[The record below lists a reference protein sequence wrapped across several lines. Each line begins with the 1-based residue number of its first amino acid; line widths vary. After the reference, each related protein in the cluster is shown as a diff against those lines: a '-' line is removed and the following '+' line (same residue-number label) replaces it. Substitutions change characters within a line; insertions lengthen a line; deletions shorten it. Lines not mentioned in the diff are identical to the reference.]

1 MRQGHGAFGLA
12 RIRPRGRAP
21 LYAVAAIVVAASS
34 VMIGITPSAAGKP
47 KVPAA
52 AVSSAL
58 SYIAGKAGPANP
70 KKAPISIGWVSDETA
85 ITGHPGNTAGVK
97 AAIAL
102 INNNLGGIDG
112 HPVKLVPC
120 YITTS
125 DSQGAQC
132 AQEMLNNSSVKVVAE
147 GELLTGEASFIGTMN
162 GAKPV
167 IGVFTQPGTVTP
179 DAYYLDGGIP
189 SQLAAVTYIAKNL
202 KAKNVAILGPN
213 LPGVSSA
220 LALFQTLFTKL
231 GVTSTTVEYP
241 SSSTDVGAPIAAANA
256 QSADAIFLA
265 TSTTGECIAVAKAFS
280 QLGITKPVVSLSDC
294 TEQAVKSGLGD
305 YPKWYYVFTSPNP
318 LATHSPSSQTA
329 TFDAAM
335 AAYSNPKLVNSGF
348 APLTFGTILTIAKWI
363 NEIGPS
369 SYTST
374 SLASEAAA
382 FTGPMFLGD
391 PTIKFGVAPFA
402 AIGSLRSLFY
412 QYKGHGKFVE
422 TTGGK
427 WVCPPL
433 PSCTS

>member
-1 MRQGHGAFGLA
+1 M
-12 RIRPRGRAP
+12 
-21 LYAVAAIVVAASS
+21 VVAASG
-34 VMIGITPSAAGKP
+34 VMLGITPSAASP
-47 KVPAA
+47 KVSAA
-52 AVSSAL
+52 AASAAL
-58 SYIAGKAGPANP
+58 QYIGGKAGAANP
-70 KKAPISIGWVSDETA
+70 KKSPISIGWVSDETA
-85 ITGHPGNTAGVK
+85 LTGHAGNTAGVK

-102 INNNLGGIDG
+102 LNNNLGGISG

-132 AQEMLNNSSVKVVAE
+132 AQQMLNNPAVKVVVE
-147 GELLTGEASFIGTMN
+147 GELLTGEASFIGTMA

-189 SQLAAVTYIAKNL
+189 SQLAAVTYIASTL
-202 KAKNVAILGPN
+202 KAKTVAVLGPN
-213 LPGVSSA
+213 LPGVSTA

-231 GVTSTTVEYP
+231 GVTSTVVEYP
-241 SSSTDVGAPIAAANA
+241 SSATDVEAPIAAANA
-256 QSADAIFLA
+256 QSSDAIFLA
-265 TSTTGECIAVAKAFS
+265 TSTTGECIAVAKAFT

-305 YPKWYYVFTSPNP
+305 YPKWSFVFTSPNP
-318 LATHSPSSQTA
+318 LAAHSPTSQTA

-348 APLTFGTILTIAKWI
+348 APLTFGSVLTIAKWI
-363 NEIGPS
+363 NEIGVS
-369 SYTST
+369 AYTST
-374 SLASEAAA
+374 ALAQQAAA

-412 QYKGHGKFVE
+412 TYKGHGKFVE
-422 TTGGK
+422 STGGK
-427 WVCPPL
+427 WICPPIA
-433 PSCTS
+433 SCTS